1 LIHTSIPAADS
12 ADTGAPWWRNPLL
25 KLWPALAIIAV
36 DQITKVLIQRTIEPG
51 TSVRIL
57 GDLVI
62 FTHQLNPAG
71 AMSIRLGP
79 PAFYLVVTGVVA
91 AFLAYTLIKNPLP
104 AATRWALTLV
114 LAGAVGNMI
123 DRLRLGAVID
133 FIDCEFFDF
142 SLPAIHWGPIQ
153 VPGEMMT
160 RWPVFNVAD
169 ASVTTGILL
178 LIVATLWIDRRH
190 GDSKSPDNG

>member
-1 LIHTSIPAADS
+1 LIHTTTPAADT
-12 ADTGAPWWRNPLL
+12 AATGAPWWQVAFLR
-25 KLWPALAIIAV
+25 LWPALAIIAV
-36 DQITKVLIQRTIEPG
+36 DQITKIVVQRTIEPG

-79 PAFYLVVTGVVA
+79 PVFYLLVTGVVA
-91 AFLAYTLIKNPLP
+91 AFLVYTLINNPLP

-153 VPGEMMT
+153 VPGDMMT

-169 ASVTTGILL
+169 AAVTTGILL

-190 GDSKSPDNG
+190 GDPQSSNNV